1 MKPGKTLEEIYGGLA
16 AEEASPSTP
25 AISEQPD
32 PAKELEAVR
41 LGTVSIRT
49 EDYAR
54 DLEFQQQVGRV
65 QGFQAAASGLS
76 LAVIQWFSAM
86 KASGEYKGRSFTDQ
100 RGNIHQPQTFE
111 ELCEAMG
118 VSKNTVNESLQNYA
132 TFGEERLTEIRN
144 LGLTVKDTRK
154 IRKAIKDVD
163 EDTKKEIF
171 RELKSSTPEDLR
183 VTIDVICAQHAKAQA
198 DNKKLEK
205 EAAKLKEKVE
215 SLEKDKEAQQKVA
228 QERNDQIAT
237 LKEELIV
244 ATSSAIADVEVKK
257 MKKNANNREIIDE
270 KCRDA
275 LLAVANLSAFA
286 SAVLADGE
294 VSEETAVYV
303 HERISAAVRG
313 MAAHILAAGIDV
325 DLAAELVPDFG
336 PDFGPDSIEEP
347 LPGADDQ
354 ETTD

>member
-1 MKPGKTLEEIYGGLA
+1 
-16 AEEASPSTP
+16 
-25 AISEQPD
+25 
-32 PAKELEAVR
+32 
-41 LGTVSIRT
+41 
-49 EDYAR
+49 
-54 DLEFQQQVGRV
+54 
-65 QGFQAAASGLS
+65 
-76 LAVIQWFSAM
+76 M

-111 ELCEAMG
+111 ELCESMG
-118 VSKNTVNESLQNYA
+118 FSRQTVDEHLRNYA

-144 LGLTVKDTRK
+144 LGLTVRDTRK

-205 EAAKLKEKVE
+205 EAEKLKEKVE
-215 SLEKDKEAQQKVA
+215 ALEKDKEAQQKVA
-228 QERNDQIAT
+228 QERNDQIAA

-275 LLAVANLSAFA
+275 VFAVANLAAFG
-286 SAVLADGE
+286 SSVLADDE
-294 VSEETAVYV
+294 NSEETAAYV
-303 HERISAAVRG
+303 HERISSAVRG
-313 MAAHILAAGIDV
+313 MAAHILSAGIDV

-336 PDFGPDSIEEP
+336 PDVDGEP
-347 LPGADDQ
+347 FPEADNQ

>member
-1 MKPGKTLEEIYGGLA
+1 MNDTTVTPEELPA
-16 AEEASPSTP
+16 STP
-25 AISEQPD
+25 AVSEQPD
-32 PAKELEAVR
+32 PVKELEAVR
-41 LGTVSIRT
+41 TGTVSVHA

-54 DLEFQQQVGRV
+54 DLAFQQQVGRV

-76 LAVIQWFSAM
+76 LAVIQWFSVM

-111 ELCEAMG
+111 ELCESMG
-118 VSKNTVNESLQNYA
+118 FSRQTVDEHLRNYA

-144 LGLTVKDTRK
+144 LGLTVRDTRK

-205 EAAKLKEKVE
+205 ETADLKKKVE
-215 SLEKDKEAQQKVA
+215 DLEKDRDTKQKVA
-228 QERNDQIAT
+228 QERNDQIAA

-257 MKKNANNREIIDE
+257 MKKNAKNREIIDE

-275 LLAVANLSAFA
+275 VFAVAALATFG
-286 SAVLADGE
+286 SAVLADDE
-294 VSEETAVYV
+294 NSEETAAYV
-303 HERISAAVRG
+303 HERISSAVRS
-313 MAAHILAAGIDV
+313 MAARILSAGIDV
-325 DLAAELVPDFG
+325 DLTAELVPDFG
-336 PDFGPDSIEEP
+336 PDLDGEP

>member
-1 MKPGKTLEEIYGGLA
+1 MNDTTITPEETREEPS
-16 AEEASPSTP
+16 AENTTISTP
-25 AISEQPD
+25 AVSEQPD
-32 PAKELEAVR
+32 PVKELEAVR
-41 LGTVSIRT
+41 TGTVSVRT

-100 RGNIHQPQTFE
+100 RGNIRQPQTFE
-111 ELCEAMG
+111 ELCEATG
-118 VSKNTVNESLQNYA
+118 VSYRTIAEALQNYA

-144 LGLTVKDTRK
+144 LGLTVRDTRK
-154 IRKAIKDVD
+154 IRKAIKD

-205 EAAKLKEKVE
+205 EAEKLKEKVE
-215 SLEKDKEAQQKVA
+215 TLEKDKEAQQKVA
-228 QERNDQIAT
+228 QERNDQIAA

-257 MKKNANNREIIDE
+257 MKKNAKNREIIDE

-275 LLAVANLSAFA
+275 VFAVANLAAFG
-286 SAVLADGE
+286 SSVLADDE
-294 VSEETAVYV
+294 NSEETAAYV
-303 HERISAAVRG
+303 HERISSAVRG
-313 MAAHILAAGIDV
+313 MAAHILSAGIDV
-325 DLAAELVPDFG
+325 DLTAELVPDFG
-336 PDFGPDSIEEP
+336 PDMDGEP
-347 LPGADDQ
+347 FPEADDQ